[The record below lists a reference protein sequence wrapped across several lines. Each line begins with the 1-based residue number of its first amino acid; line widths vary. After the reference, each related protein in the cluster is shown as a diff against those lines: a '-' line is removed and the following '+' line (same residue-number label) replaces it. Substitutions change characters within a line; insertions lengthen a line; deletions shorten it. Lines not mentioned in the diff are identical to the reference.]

1 MTTAAAGARAHQDLL
16 HAFARELELRDPDG
30 SQVASL
36 ADVDSLVEQAVARVL
51 STTAAWSEHLGPV
64 HDARGVQQ
72 ILGVTKQAVSKR
84 RLLALTTGS
93 GRVVY
98 PAFQFTGSG
107 VVPGIAEVVAILPED
122 LVSPW
127 TVASW
132 LVSPDAELDGERP
145 IDLLADDETAPV
157 LALAA
162 HWSQALT
169 H

>member
-1 MTTAAAGARAHQDLL
+1 MTSAAAGARAHDDLL
-16 HAFARELELRDPDG
+16 RAFARELELRDPDG
-30 SQVASL
+30 SRTRTL

-51 STTAAWSEHLGPV
+51 STTSVWSDHLGPV
-64 HDARGVQQ
+64 HDVRGVQAV
-72 ILGVTKQAVSKR
+72 LGVTKQAVSKR

-93 GRVVY
+93 GHVVY

-107 VVPGIAEVVAILPED
+107 VLPGIAELMSILPED

-132 LVSPDAELDGERP
+132 LVSPALELDSARP
-145 IDLLADDETAPV
+145 IDLLADRVTAPV

-162 HWSQALT
+162 HWAHALSR
-169 H
+169 